1 MKKMEESDW
10 VVLRLLRCLARCT
23 FRNPTDMDKAVDYLE
38 SKYGVAFCRKCWNDL
53 SEQSNFE
60 R

>member
-38 SKYGVAFCRKCWNDL
+38 SKYGVAFCRKRWDDL
-53 SEQSNFE
+53 NKE

>member
-23 FRNPTDMDKAVDYLE
+23 FRNSPDMDKAVDYLE
-38 SKYGVAFCRKCWNDL
+38 SKYGVAFCRKRWDDL
-53 SEQSNFE
+53 NKE